1 MRRRLRFHPFLQIA
15 CAIVAG
21 ALLGLVDPAHA
32 IQLKPLGDVFIAA
45 VKLMVAPIVF
55 FTVVTSLSAM
65 ESIRQ
70 FSRIGIRMIVYFE
83 VLSALALVAGFAA
96 AAVLAPGTGF
106 HIEAPPHAAL
116 SAAAAPSLPHTLVHA
131 LAISHVLQAL
141 LLALVCGVALAL
153 ARERGQWLSS
163 RCERLSGWLFN
174 LFSLVLKAAP
184 AATFG
189 AIAFTVGKH
198 GLAPVASLFELLG
211 TVYLASACF
220 IVVVLGAIARL
231 SGFRLLRFVAY
242 IKDELMLVAGTSSS
256 MTAMPRLME
265 KLERAGCPKSVAGI
279 VVPAGYSFNLNGS
292 NIYIAASIM
301 FLAQALGVTLGPE
314 QLLGIL
320 AVALITSKSASGVAG
335 AAFIALAA
343 TLAAIP
349 QIPDSSLVFIVG
361 IERLLKARPLT
372 NIIGNGVACLAISA
386 WGGRLDRDKLRDCAL
401 DQG

>member
-1 MRRRLRFHPFLQIA
+1 MRRRYRFHPFLQIA
-15 CAIVAG
+15 VAIVAG
-21 ALLGLVDPAHA
+21 ALLGFVDPVHA
-32 IQLKPLGDVFIAA
+32 VQAKPLGDVFIGV

-55 FTVVTSLSAM
+55 FTVASSLSAM
-65 ESIRQ
+65 DNIRQ
-70 FSRIGIRMIVYFE
+70 FSRIGVRMIAYFE
-83 VLSALALVAGFAA
+83 VLSTLALVAGFAA
-96 AAVLAPGTGF
+96 AALLAPGSGF
-106 HIEAPPHAAL
+106 HIDVPPHATL
-116 SAAAAPSLPHTLVHA
+116 PGAAAAPSLPQTLVHA

-141 LLALVCGVALAL
+141 LLAVVCGVALAL

-163 RCERLSGWLFN
+163 WCERMSGRLFRV
-174 LFSLVLKAAP
+174 FSLVLKAAP
-184 AATFG
+184 VATFG

-198 GLAPVASLFELLG
+198 GLVSIASLLELLG
-211 TVYLASACF
+211 TLYLASACF
-220 IVVVLGAIARL
+220 IVIVLGAIARL
-231 SGFRLLRFVAY
+231 SGFRLLRFIAY

-265 KLERAGCPKSVAGI
+265 KLQRAGCPKSVVGI

-320 AVALITSKSASGVAG
+320 AVALVTSKSASGVAG
-335 AAFIALAA
+335 ASFIALAA
-343 TLAAIP
+343 TLATIP

-361 IERLLKARPLT
+361 IERLLKSRPLT

-386 WGGRLDRDKLRDCAL
+386 WGDRLDRDKLRDCAL
-401 DQG
+401 D